1 MFSKSARQL
10 VRRSRARYYS
20 DCSETGAKTALYD
33 FHVENGGKMVNF
45 AGYSL
50 PVQYGDHGIVKSH
63 LFTRS
68 HASLFDVSHMLQ
80 TEVRGNDS
88 AEFIESVCTADL
100 ENLQKNSA
108 GLAVFTN
115 EKGGILD
122 DLIVTKIGYDH
133 LYLVSNA
140 ARREHD
146 QKLLMTG
153 LEIFKCKYPKADV
166 RIQFFQPRDRSLLAI
181 QGPKSAEILQKFT
194 TSNLS
199 RLFFMKSTIASVCG
213 VELCRVTRCGYTGE
227 DGFEISLP
235 SVKAVDVAREILT
248 NEDVKL
254 AGLGA
259 RDSLRLEAGLCLYG
273 TDITEET
280 TPVEAALSWLISKRR
295 RRVLGFP
302 GSDIII
308 NQINDGSIIKRIGII
323 FADGPPARQG
333 SVILDESGGKV
344 LGSVTSGCPA
354 PSLGRNI
361 AMAYVPV
368 EFSKPET
375 KLCVKIR
382 DKLYNAVVVKMP
394 FVQTRYYLPPK

>member
-1 MFSKSARQL
+1 M
-10 VRRSRARYYS
+10 
-20 DCSETGAKTALYD
+20 
-33 FHVENGGKMVNF
+33 
-45 AGYSL
+45 
-50 PVQYGDHGIVKSH
+50 
-63 LFTRS
+63 
-68 HASLFDVSHMLQ
+68 
-80 TEVRGNDS
+80 
-88 AEFIESVCTADL
+88 
-100 ENLQKNSA
+100 
-108 GLAVFTN
+108 
-115 EKGGILD
+115 
-122 DLIVTKIGYDH
+122 
-133 LYLVSNA
+133 
-140 ARREHD
+140 
-146 QKLLMTG
+146 
-153 LEIFKCKYPKADV
+153 
-166 RIQFFQPRDRSLLAI
+166 
-181 QGPKSAEILQKFT
+181 
-194 TSNLS
+194 
-199 RLFFMKSTIASVCG
+199 
-213 VELCRVTRCGYTGE
+213 
-227 DGFEISLP
+227 
-235 SVKAVDVAREILT
+235 
-248 NEDVKL
+248 
-254 AGLGA
+254 
-259 RDSLRLEAGLCLYG
+259 CLYG

>member
-1 MFSKSARQL
+1 M
-10 VRRSRARYYS
+10 
-20 DCSETGAKTALYD
+20 
-33 FHVENGGKMVNF
+33 
-45 AGYSL
+45 
-50 PVQYGDHGIVKSH
+50 
-63 LFTRS
+63 
-68 HASLFDVSHMLQ
+68 
-80 TEVRGNDS
+80 
-88 AEFIESVCTADL
+88 
-100 ENLQKNSA
+100 
-108 GLAVFTN
+108 AVFTN

-153 LEIFKCKYPKADV
+153 LVSITLPLPSLNLRLKFCLKEIFKCKYPKADV

-259 RDSLRLEAGLCLYG
+259 RDSLR
-273 TDITEET
+273 
-280 TPVEAALSWLISKRR
+280 
-295 RRVLGFP
+295 
-302 GSDIII
+302 
-308 NQINDGSIIKRIGII
+308 
-323 FADGPPARQG
+323 
-333 SVILDESGGKV
+333 
-344 LGSVTSGCPA
+344 
-354 PSLGRNI
+354 
-361 AMAYVPV
+361 
-368 EFSKPET
+368 
-375 KLCVKIR
+375 
-382 DKLYNAVVVKMP
+382 
-394 FVQTRYYLPPK
+394 